1 MKKRVYSYICGRI
14 ASAESDVTPRLSP
27 PHHNPPP
34 PFFLLFL
41 WECRRFVS
49 PKGRWQAS
57 EGEETPSMKPQIACV
72 GKSDSEANAK
82 RKLLPH
88 TTAHC

>member
-1 MKKRVYSYICGRI
+1 MKKKVVYSYNCGRI
-14 ASAESDVTPRLSP
+14 ASAENDVTPGVSF
-27 PHHNPPP
+27 P
-34 PFFLLFL
+34 PFFFIFL

-49 PKGRWQAS
+49 PKGRWQPS

>member
-1 MKKRVYSYICGRI
+1 MKNGVYSYISGSI
-14 ASAESDVTPRLSP
+14 ASTENDVTPGVPPSLSLSL
-27 PHHNPPP
+27 
-34 PFFLLFL
+34 FFLLL
-41 WECRRFVS
+41 WECRHFVS

>member
-1 MKKRVYSYICGRI
+1 MKNGVYSYVCGRI
-14 ASAESDVTPRLSP
+14 ASAENDVTPGVSP
-27 PHHNPPP
+27 PPII
-34 PFFLLFL
+34 FFLFL

-49 PKGRWQAS
+49 LKGRWQAS